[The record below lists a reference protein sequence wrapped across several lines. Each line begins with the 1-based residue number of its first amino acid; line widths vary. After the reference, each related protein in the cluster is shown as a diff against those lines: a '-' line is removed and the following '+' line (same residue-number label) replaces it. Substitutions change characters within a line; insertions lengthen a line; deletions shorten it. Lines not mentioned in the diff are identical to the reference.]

1 MNELW
6 KIRRI
11 GDVCRVIP
19 GFAFKSTDWCNKG
32 IPVVKI
38 TNISSDNRV
47 DILNTDCVPESLITP
62 KTSKYLLRYG
72 DILVAMTGATAGKV
86 GRLLVDR
93 QIFLN
98 QRVAKIEPVE
108 ADRDYIWSLV
118 SSQEYQKRFF
128 GLADGAAQPN
138 MSGSQIESVE
148 IPIPPLPIQRRI
160 ASILSAYDDLI
171 ENNRKRIAILEE
183 MARRLY
189 REWFVHFRY
198 PGHESVPLVDSHL
211 ARIPQGWEVKSLGE
225 VCSRITDGSHSSPP
239 SVDDG
244 FPMASVK
251 DMHDWG
257 INLDSCRRISTSDY
271 ADLVRNDCRPLEDDV
286 LIAKDGSYLKH
297 IFVVGQTQ
305 DMVILSSIAILRPN
319 GLLKPNL
326 LSFILRDPITK
337 ARMTGF
343 VSGVAIPRIVL
354 KDFRKFPIV
363 IPSMGLQVAWSQQ
376 ADSMVEM
383 CRNLIGQNAVLRR
396 TRDLLLPRL
405 MSGQLSVTAAEAA
418 AP

>member
-1 MNELW
+1 MNESW
-6 KIRRI
+6 NIRRI

-19 GFAFKSTDWCNKG
+19 GFAFKSADWCNKG

-38 TNISSDNRV
+38 TNISSDNHV
-47 DILNTDCVPESLITP
+47 DILNADCVPESLITP
-62 KTSKYLLRYG
+62 KTSKYLLKYG

-148 IPIPPLPIQRRI
+148 IPFPPLPIQRRI

-198 PGHESVPLVDSHL
+198 PGHESVPMVDSL
-211 ARIPQGWEVKSLGE
+211 LGRIPQGWETVPASALTDVLSGGTPKTENPAYWGGDIPFFTPKDAHSETWVTTTEKRLTVDGLN
-225 VCSRITDGSHSSPP
+225 VCHSALFPRKTLFITARGTVGKLALAHI
-239 SVDDG
+239 
-244 FPMASVK
+244 PMAMNQSCYALQPK
-251 DMHDWG
+251 S
-257 INLDSCRRISTSDY
+257 NLSPEYLFLTMSD
-271 ADLVRNDCRPLEDDV
+271 A
-286 LIAKDGSYLKH
+286 IAR
-297 IFVVGQTQ
+297 F
-305 DMVILSSIAILRPN
+305 
-319 GLLKPNL
+319 
-326 LSFILRDPITK
+326 K
-337 ARMTGF
+337 A
-343 VSGVAIPRIVL
+343 VAIGGVFDTIVVDTFNRIHLIRPPMDLTTRLTSRVEPML
-354 KDFRKFPIV
+354 NLV
-363 IPSMGLQVAWSQQ
+363 ENLQVQS
-376 ADSMVEM
+376 
-383 CRNLIGQNAVLRR
+383 NVLRR